1 MDTHTLSH
9 GRIDAQEVVNSE
21 VLRSEGAFD
30 ENDVLK
36 RIADRIQP
44 YMGMFSPKEKI
55 ETMQKIR
62 RFLGYVIS
70 TYSTHGILR
79 YVGKGKYRV
88 INY

>member
-9 GRIDAQEVVNSE
+9 GRIDVQEVVNSE

-44 YMGMFSPKEKI
+44 HMGMFSPEEKI
-55 ETMQKIR
+55 ETTQKIR
-62 RFLGYVIS
+62 RFLSYVIR
-70 TYSTHGILR
+70 TYSVHGILR
-79 YVGKGKYRV
+79 YVGKGKYKV
-88 INY
+88 VT